1 MLINELPTEKKLKVS
16 DVIKTC
22 LNKIKQDKGIDE
34 CDDNF
39 CIYTEQYTA
48 VLKHDTECYIDRYP
62 DGDENGN
69 DVYPCF
75 VKEKNL
81 SLVYYGEHFLNVIDV
96 ALDKKEDMRV
106 DDILSSLNYYSEND
120 DYLDL

>member
-1 MLINELPTEKKLKVS
+1 MLINELPTEKKIKIS
-16 DVIKTC
+16 GVIETF
-22 LNKIKQDKGIDE
+22 LEKIKKDKGIDE

-39 CIYTEQYTA
+39 CIYTEQYA
-48 VLKHDTECYIDRYP
+48 PLLKHDTECYIDRYP

-69 DVYPCF
+69 DVYPLF
-75 VKEKNL
+75 VREKKL

-96 ALDKKEDMRV
+96 ALDKKEDIHV
-106 DDILSSLNYYSEND
+106 DDVLRSLNYYSEND